1 MNCTIIHALFGDV
14 CDGDNIAKRMV
25 GGGGVCVCA
34 VVVVAVVGG
43 LFLVYMMVAVVFT
56 LAYIPPNIVLYV

>member
-1 MNCTIIHALFGDV
+1 MCVMGTILQNG
-14 CDGDNIAKRMV
+14 RW
-25 GGGGVCVCA
+25 
-34 VVVVAVVGG
+34 VAVVGG